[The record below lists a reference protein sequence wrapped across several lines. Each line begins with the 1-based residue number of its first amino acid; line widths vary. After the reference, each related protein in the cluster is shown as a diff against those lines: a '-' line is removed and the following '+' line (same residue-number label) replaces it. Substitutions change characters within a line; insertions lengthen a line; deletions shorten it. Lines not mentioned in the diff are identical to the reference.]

1 MQVARIL
8 IITSRNV
15 VTTGGE
21 FSLIFNRADALKQHW
36 GVVSDIV
43 ALKNIAFGVKS
54 GEEAFGSGEYIE
66 ASFKNPVSL
75 LGGYEKVIKA
85 AENKLATGKYDA
97 ILVSGVGL
105 LRYVDRIRKSARGA
119 LLCADVH
126 GYYGDGKLLAKDESP
141 FLGAFHRLASSV
153 EEWEQKTFLKQF
165 DRIFTVSS
173 EYVTFLCQN
182 AGCREQQFYVV
193 PCAIN
198 EGVDLLS
205 STERDYNRGSYR
217 TKYGIEDTDLLLV
230 YSGGV
235 SSWQCLPQTITLVNR
250 MNELRPTK
258 LLILSGDKEGA
269 RRVVDGC
276 ESAASILIDGYPPS
290 LLPNVFCAA
299 DFCVML
305 RDDVPTNHFAYPN
318 KFLEYVSANRPVITT
333 PYVLDVAK
341 QINQFG
347 VGLIYDNDVVALN
360 RSIAAFDFDN
370 ARYQDLL
377 ALTSFKQTLKPFVTD
392 LTLA

>member
-173 EYVTFLCQN
+173 ERISTF
-182 AGCREQQFYVV
+182 FF
-193 PCAIN
+193 
-198 EGVDLLS
+198 LLS
-205 STERDYNRGSYR
+205 R
-217 TKYGIEDTDLLLV
+217 
-230 YSGGV
+230 
-235 SSWQCLPQTITLVNR
+235 
-250 MNELRPTK
+250 
-258 LLILSGDKEGA
+258 
-269 RRVVDGC
+269 
-276 ESAASILIDGYPPS
+276 
-290 LLPNVFCAA
+290 
-299 DFCVML
+299 
-305 RDDVPTNHFAYPN
+305 
-318 KFLEYVSANRPVITT
+318 
-333 PYVLDVAK
+333 
-341 QINQFG
+341 
-347 VGLIYDNDVVALN
+347 
-360 RSIAAFDFDN
+360 
-370 ARYQDLL
+370 
-377 ALTSFKQTLKPFVTD
+377 
-392 LTLA
+392 

>member
-1 MQVARIL
+1 MQVAQIL

-21 FSLIFNRADALKQHW
+21 FSLIFNRANTLKQHW
-36 GVVSDIV
+36 GITSDIV
-43 ALKNIAFGVKS
+43 ALKNVAFGVKS
-54 GEEAFGSGEYIE
+54 GEEAFGSGVYIE
-66 ASFKNPVSL
+66 ASFKNPASL
-75 LGGYEKVIKA
+75 LGGYEKVIKE
-85 AENKLATGKYDA
+85 AENKLATKKYDA
-97 ILVSGVGL
+97 VLVSGVGL
-105 LRYVDRIRKSARGA
+105 LRYVDRIRKSARDA

-182 AGCREQQFYVV
+182 AGCCKQQFYVV

-198 EGVDLLS
+198 EGIEPLS
-205 STERDYNRGSYR
+205 SAERDYDRKSYR
-217 TKYGIEDTDLLLV
+217 SEYGIEDTDLLFV

-235 SSWQCLPQTITLVNR
+235 SSWQCLPQTIDLVNR
-250 MNELRPTK
+250 MNELRPAK
-258 LLILSGDKEGA
+258 LLILSGDQEGA

-276 ESAASILIDGYPPS
+276 ESVATVLIDGYPPS
-290 LLPNVFCAA
+290 QLPKVFCAA

-318 KFLEYVSANRPVITT
+318 KFLEYVSANRPVIAT
-333 PYVLDVAK
+333 PYVFDVAK
-341 QINQFG
+341 QIKQFG
-347 VGLIYDNDVVALN
+347 VGVIYDNDVIALN
-360 RSIAAFDFDN
+360 RSIAAFDCDN

-377 ALTSFKQTLKPFVTD
+377 ASTSFKQTLKPFVTD
-392 LTLA
+392 LELA